1 MKNIDWINIIGW
13 LNYTIHGTTENQ
25 RCVFLE
31 DLVYFAS
38 GRQRKQQYFV
48 KLACIPIRRPMTL
61 FVPIPE
67 TGDPYIF
74 LD

>member
-1 MKNIDWINIIGW
+1 MTMEQWVE
-13 LNYTIHGTTENQ
+13 TTAQ
-25 RCVFLE
+25 YRMDGL
-31 DLVYFAS
+31 S
-38 GRQRKQQYFV
+38 QRQRKQQYFV
-48 KLACIPIRRPMTL
+48 KPACIPIRRPMTL